1 MYVYLMYICTYASLN
16 NYCVARRLIEY
27 MFQSHARGH
36 LFVHDFD
43 EYLRVVIIVFYARI
57 FTTTATGSSVLV
69 YVKYV
74 RCTSII
80 ANYVQWGYI

>member
-1 MYVYLMYICTYASLN
+1 MYICTYASLN

-43 EYLRVVIIVFYARI
+43 EYLRVVIIVFYTRI
-57 FTTTATGSSVLV
+57 FITTTSSLVLV
-69 YVKYV
+69 YVKYF

-80 ANYVQWGYI
+80 ADYVQWGYI